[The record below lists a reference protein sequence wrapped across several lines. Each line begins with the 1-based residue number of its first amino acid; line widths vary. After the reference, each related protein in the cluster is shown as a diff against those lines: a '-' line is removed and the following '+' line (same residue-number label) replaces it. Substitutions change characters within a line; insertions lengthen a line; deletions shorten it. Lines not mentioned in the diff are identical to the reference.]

1 MPILLVEDDDDLAVG
16 LKTALQNEGF
26 AVNRVA
32 LGRDALGAVAAAV
45 PDIVILDIGLPDID
59 GLTVLQRIR
68 KTLPDLPV
76 IILTARATLDDKV
89 AGLDCGA
96 DDYLAKP
103 FETEELLARLRVM
116 QRRLSTVKSNEIE
129 IGPVTLD
136 TVTQDVRIGTERV
149 ELARREYMLLKALM
163 ENAGRVQTREALED
177 RLYSWGEEIASNAV
191 EVHIHHLRK
200 KLAPDFI
207 KTVRGVGYVIDK
219 A

>member
-32 LGRDALGAVAAAV
+32 LGRDALAAVVAAV

-116 QRRLSTVKSNEIE
+116 QRRQSAVKSNEIE

-136 TVTQDVRIGTERV
+136 TATQNVRIGADRV
-149 ELARREYMLLKALM
+149 ELARREYMVLKALM
-163 ENAGRVQTREALED
+163 ENAGRVQTRESLED

-207 KTVRGVGYVIDK
+207 KTIRGVGYVIDK